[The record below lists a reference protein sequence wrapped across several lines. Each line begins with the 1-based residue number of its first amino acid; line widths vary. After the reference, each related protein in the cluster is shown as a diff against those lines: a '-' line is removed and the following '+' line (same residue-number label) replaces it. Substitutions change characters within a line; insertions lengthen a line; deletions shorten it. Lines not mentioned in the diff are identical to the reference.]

1 MSLRVRENAF
11 TNSSSSLAGAGSEL
25 SVSWTGPDQHL
36 WLSIQHNCE
45 PLLTSTS
52 TAGSVHQLR
61 PTDVQVVGAMGDS
74 LTAGF
79 GVLLDAEEIYVNRT
93 DFRGL
98 SWSIGE
104 YI

>member
-1 MSLRVRENAF
+1 MEHQLPTRGQAALLVLLVS
-11 TNSSSSLAGAGSEL
+11 
-25 SVSWTGPDQHL
+25 SVSPGLAQTNFSG
-36 WLSIQHNCE
+36 SAFNCE
-45 PLLTSTS
+45 PLLLAPPT
-52 TAGSVHQLR
+52 SVHQLK
-61 PTDVQVVGAMGDS
+61 PTDVQVVAGMGNS

-104 YI
+104 

>member
-1 MSLRVRENAF
+1 MHSLTVAAALLVLLV
-11 TNSSSSLAGAGSEL
+11 S
-25 SVSWTGPDQHL
+25 SVSPGLAQTNISG
-36 WLSIQHNCE
+36 SAFNCE

-52 TAGSVHQLR
+52 TAGSVHQLK

-104 YI
+104 YIIVRSG